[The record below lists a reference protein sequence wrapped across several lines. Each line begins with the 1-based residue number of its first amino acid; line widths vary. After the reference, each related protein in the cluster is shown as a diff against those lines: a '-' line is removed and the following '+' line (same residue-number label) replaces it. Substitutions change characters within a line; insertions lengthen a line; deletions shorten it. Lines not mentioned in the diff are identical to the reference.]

1 MITDPIISVYITNKN
16 YAKYLDNAINSV
28 LKQTFKKI
36 ELIIID
42 DLSTDSSKKIIK
54 KYEARKLCRAI
65 YNEKSKGLIKSSNI
79 AIKAAKGQ
87 FVIRLD
93 ADDYL
98 DPNALSIFI
107 DVISKDENIA
117 LVYSD
122 YYLVDEKKNILS
134 LEKQINKNETYLYDK
149 PVLAACCLI
158 RKSAIFSVNLYDE
171 RFNRQDGYDI
181 WYKLIENFKI
191 KHVQLPLFFY
201 RRHGTNLTRNQVKL
215 YKTRTKIL
223 RKFSEKKNKI
233 QHLKIDCIIPVRG
246 PSIDKYCNSLE
257 IVNKKH
263 LICYAVEEALRVKE
277 FKKIIISTSDLKLI
291 KFLKTKYNN
300 SIFYHKRNK
309 DLSRQNINFRKS
321 VLEAIKKFNKASL
334 DIVVIMTIENPFR
347 KYFYIEQAISNLII
361 HESDLVVGTI
371 PDIENSYYQYSRTG
385 IKLISNQSKIQL
397 KLEKNILLKD
407 VGAFSV
413 YKYNSYLTN
422 SINKVTSVII
432 DEKHATIINNKHDLQ
447 ILKKNYSN

>member
-87 FVIRLD
+87 FIIRLD

-191 KHVQLPLFFY
+191 KHVQ
-201 RRHGTNLTRNQVKL
+201 
-215 YKTRTKIL
+215 
-223 RKFSEKKNKI
+223 
-233 QHLKIDCIIPVRG
+233 
-246 PSIDKYCNSLE
+246 
-257 IVNKKH
+257 
-263 LICYAVEEALRVKE
+263 
-277 FKKIIISTSDLKLI
+277 
-291 KFLKTKYNN
+291 
-300 SIFYHKRNK
+300 
-309 DLSRQNINFRKS
+309 
-321 VLEAIKKFNKASL
+321 
-334 DIVVIMTIENPFR
+334 
-347 KYFYIEQAISNLII
+347 
-361 HESDLVVGTI
+361 
-371 PDIENSYYQYSRTG
+371 
-385 IKLISNQSKIQL
+385 
-397 KLEKNILLKD
+397 
-407 VGAFSV
+407 
-413 YKYNSYLTN
+413 
-422 SINKVTSVII
+422 
-432 DEKHATIINNKHDLQ
+432 
-447 ILKKNYSN
+447 